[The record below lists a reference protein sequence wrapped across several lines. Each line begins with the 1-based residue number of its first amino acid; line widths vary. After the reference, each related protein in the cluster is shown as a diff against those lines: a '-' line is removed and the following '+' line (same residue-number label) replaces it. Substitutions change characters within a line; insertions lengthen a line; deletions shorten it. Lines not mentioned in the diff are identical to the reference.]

1 MKKPNL
7 ESTITL
13 RLNWNQLQCIE
24 TGISCYLRELKERPL
39 TALGRQQREELTAVR
54 DQIDGILEARVAE
67 LRAYDE
73 EYQRQH
79 QEPT

>member
-7 ESTITL
+7 DSTITL
-13 RLNWNQLQCIE
+13 QLNWNQLQCIE
-24 TGISCYLRELKERPL
+24 TGISCYLRELKEWPL
-39 TALGRQQREELTAVR
+39 TAQRRQQRAELTAVR
-54 DQIDGILEARVAE
+54 EQIDGILEARLAE

-73 EYQRQH
+73 EYQKQH